1 MSRLTCLLIGARC
14 ALAVLPAA
22 APAADPTNVPAGVS
36 AGGVDL
42 SGATLD
48 EARIRL
54 ETSIGARVN
63 QDLVLGAAGRPW
75 TLKAADAKLTF
86 DALTTAKRALR
97 AKAPGDV

>member
-1 MSRLTCLLIGARC
+1 MSRVHALL
-14 ALAVLPAA
+14 ALAVLGLVAGPASA
-22 APAADPTNVPAGVS
+22 SAVDPTNVPAGVS

-54 ETSIGARVN
+54 ETSVGARVN
-63 QDLVLGAAGRPW
+63 QPVVLGAAGRPW
-75 TLKAADAKLTF
+75 TLTPEQAKLSF

-97 AKAPGDV
+97 ATAPG